1 MAKLTWLGED
11 DLHGG
16 APGPSFTTAFGGTKF
31 EKGKPVEVRSYGFV
45 RKALGNQFFEVSDP
59 DDVDDAPEMTTEE
72 TAEGIM
78 VKRKPGRPRKVE
90 AEKAETR
97 ETVPADHYSDDEI
110 DALNVS
116 ELREL
121 ADQRGIDHAGMN
133 KTELRE
139 ALK

>member
-78 VKRKPGRPRKVE
+78 VKRRPGRPRKVE
-90 AEKAETR
+90 ATSTEAAPKEAE
-97 ETVPADHYSDDEI
+97 YSDDDI
-110 DALNVS
+110 NDLNVS

-133 KTELRE
+133 KAELRE